1 MSGWIVTDI
10 LASLLIVVLSGM
22 GIGSGGLLVLYLRA
36 VRDTPQLTAQ
46 GLNLL
51 FFIFASAASL
61 CIHVSRRRISFW
73 LVLLLTLGGLAGSL
87 LGSRLASALPE
98 ESMRRLFGLFLIGA
112 GALTLLRRD
121 AQRQN
126 PDRASQR

>member
-1 MSGWIVTDI
+1 MSEWIVTDM
-10 LASLLIVVLSGM
+10 LVSLLIAVLSGM
-22 GIGSGGLLVLYLRA
+22 GIGSGGLLVLYLSA

-61 CIHVSRRRISFW
+61 CIHLSRRHISFW
-73 LVLLLTLGGLAGSL
+73 LVLLLTLGGLVGSL
-87 LGSRLASALPE
+87 LGGRLATALPE
-98 ESMRRLFGLFLIGA
+98 DWMRRLFGLFLIGA

-121 AQRQN
+121 SQRQ
-126 PDRASQR
+126 PSDRASQQ